1 MIEVAGIN
9 WRSDSC
15 GKDQAP
21 FLPSPPCKP
30 LLLSLP
36 YPSGRR
42 AQTLPLRKLDG
53 HSAILR
59 FGFNKTWLTVN
70 ALQFGA
76 DGQEARTQIN
86 VLPSKSKDFSL
97 AQSERDSHREERFLA
112 ISLN

>member
-1 MIEVAGIN
+1 LWQRPGPIPAIT
-9 WRSDSC
+9 SL
-15 GKDQAP
+15 QAS
-21 FLPSPPCKP
+21 SPQPAF
-30 LLLSLP
+30 
-36 YPSGRR
+36 PSGRR

-53 HSAILR
+53 HSALLR